1 MVLKPFGRLYW
12 KQKMS
17 DKNPIFNKREIENQF
32 EEYLRKE
39 SKDRFYL
46 RKKIGVKRLTKN
58 YLRNARH
65 NLLVGKM
72 MMGVVENAG
81 IKEQLVLPDD
91 FQCYSWVIAISYYA
105 MYHAALS
112 ALAKQNYKSDDH
124 QATKYALAK
133 LYVIKDELEKE
144 ALELFDQGKKI
155 LEEEYIITL
164 DDARKKD
171 RAARYS
177 ADPEYE
183 KSKAQEIMQDAKKFV
198 KRLAE
203 IIEFKEEK

>member
-1 MVLKPFGRLYW
+1 MDEGKSIL
-12 KQKMS
+12 
-17 DKNPIFNKREIENQF
+17 NKREIEDKF
-32 EEYLRKE
+32 GEYLRKE

-46 RKKIGVKRLTKN
+46 RKKIGIKRLTKN

-65 NLLVGKM
+65 NLLVAKM
-72 MMGVVENAG
+72 MAGVIENEA
-81 IKEQLVLPDD
+81 IKKQLVLPDD
-91 FQCYSWVIAISYYA
+91 FQCYSWVTAISYYA

-112 ALAKQNYKSDDH
+112 ALAKQDYESDDH

-177 ADPEYE
+177 ADAGYE
-183 KSKAQEIMQDAKKFV
+183 KSKAEEIIENAKKFV

-203 IIEFKEEK
+203 IIEFEEQK

>member
-1 MVLKPFGRLYW
+1 M
-12 KQKMS
+12 QKMS
-17 DKNPIFNKREIENQF
+17 EDKKQILNKREIENKF

-46 RKKIGVKRLTKN
+46 RKKTGIKRLTKN
-58 YLRNARH
+58 YLKNARH
-65 NLLVGKM
+65 NLLVAKM
-72 MMGVVENAG
+72 MMSVIEDGD
-81 IKEQLVLPDD
+81 IKKQLILPDD

-112 ALAKQNYKSDDH
+112 ALTKQDYESDDH

-155 LEEEYIITL
+155 LEEEYIVTL
-164 DDARKKD
+164 DNARKKD

-183 KSKAQEIMQDAKKFV
+183 KSKAEEIMKDARKFV
-198 KRLAE
+198 NRLAE
-203 IIEFKEEK
+203 IIEFEEQK

>member
-1 MVLKPFGRLYW
+1 MSKPVL
-12 KQKMS
+12 
-17 DKNPIFNKREIENQF
+17 DKREIENKF
-32 EEYLRKE
+32 EEYLRRE
-39 SKDRFYL
+39 SRDKFYL
-46 RKKIGVKRLTKN
+46 RKKGGIKRLTKN
-58 YLRNARH
+58 YLKNARH
-65 NLLVGKM
+65 NILVAKM
-72 MMGVVENAG
+72 MMSVAENED
-81 IKEQLVLPDD
+81 IKKQLVLPDD
-91 FQCYSWVIAISYYA
+91 FQCYTWIIAISYYA

-112 ALAKQNYKSDDH
+112 ALAKQGYESDDH

-155 LEEEYIITL
+155 LEEEYIVTL

-177 ADPEYE
+177 AAPEYE
-183 KSKAQEIMQDAKKFV
+183 KSKAEEIMKDAKKFV

-203 IIEFKEEK
+203 IIEFE

>member
-1 MVLKPFGRLYW
+1 M
-12 KQKMS
+12 QKMS
-17 DKNPIFNKREIENQF
+17 EDKKQILNKREIENKF

-46 RKKIGVKRLTKN
+46 RKKTGIKRLTKN
-58 YLRNARH
+58 YLKNARH
-65 NLLVGKM
+65 NLLVAKM
-72 MMGVVENAG
+72 MMSVIEEGD
-81 IKEQLVLPDD
+81 IKKQLILPAD

-112 ALAKQNYKSDDH
+112 ALTKQDYESDDH

-155 LEEEYIITL
+155 LEEEYIVTL
-164 DDARKKD
+164 DNARKKD

-183 KSKAQEIMQDAKKFV
+183 KSKAEEIMKDARKFV
-198 KRLAE
+198 NRLAE
-203 IIEFKEEK
+203 IIEFEEQK

>member
-1 MVLKPFGRLYW
+1 M
-12 KQKMS
+12 QKMS
-17 DKNPIFNKREIENQF
+17 EDKKQILNKREIGNKF

-46 RKKIGVKRLTKN
+46 RKKTGIKRLTKN
-58 YLRNARH
+58 YLKNARH
-65 NLLVGKM
+65 NLLVAKM
-72 MMGVVENAG
+72 MMSVIEEGD
-81 IKEQLVLPDD
+81 IKKQLILPAD

-112 ALAKQNYKSDDH
+112 ALTKQDYESDDH

-155 LEEEYIITL
+155 LEEEYIVTL
-164 DDARKKD
+164 DNARKKD

-183 KSKAQEIMQDAKKFV
+183 KSKAEEIMKDARKFV
-198 KRLAE
+198 NRLAE
-203 IIEFKEEK
+203 IIEFEEQK

>member
-1 MVLKPFGRLYW
+1 M
-12 KQKMS
+12 QKMS
-17 DKNPIFNKREIENQF
+17 EDKKQILNKREIENKF

-46 RKKIGVKRLTKN
+46 RKKTGIKRLTKN
-58 YLRNARH
+58 YLKNARH
-65 NLLVGKM
+65 NLLVAKM
-72 MMGVVENAG
+72 MMSVIEDGD
-81 IKEQLVLPDD
+81 IKKQLILPAD

-112 ALAKQNYKSDDH
+112 ALTKQDYESDDH

-155 LEEEYIITL
+155 LEEEYIVTL
-164 DDARKKD
+164 DNARKKD

-183 KSKAQEIMQDAKKFV
+183 KSKAEEIMKDARKFV
-198 KRLAE
+198 NRLAE
-203 IIEFKEEK
+203 IIEFEEQK

>member
-1 MVLKPFGRLYW
+1 MNEEKSML
-12 KQKMS
+12 
-17 DKNPIFNKREIENQF
+17 NKREIENKF

-46 RKKIGVKRLTKN
+46 RKRIGINRLARN

-65 NLLVGKM
+65 NLLVANM
-72 MMGVVENAG
+72 MMSVTEN
-81 IKEQLVLPDD
+81 KEAKKQLVLPDD
-91 FQCYSWVIAISYYA
+91 FQCYSWVIAVSYYA

-112 ALAKQNYKSDDH
+112 ALAKQDYESDDH

-155 LEEEYIITL
+155 LEEEYIVTL

-177 ADPEYE
+177 ANPEYE
-183 KSKAQEIMQDAKKFV
+183 KSKAEEIIKNARKFV

-203 IIEFKEEK
+203 IIEFEDK

>member
-1 MVLKPFGRLYW
+1 MSEKEKPVLNR
-12 KQKMS
+12 
-17 DKNPIFNKREIENQF
+17 REIENKF

-39 SKDRFYL
+39 TRDRFYL

-65 NLLVGKM
+65 NLLVAKM
-72 MMGVVENAG
+72 MMNVIENKD
-81 IKEQLVLPDD
+81 IKKQLILPDD

-112 ALAKQNYKSDDH
+112 ALAKQDYESDDH

-144 ALELFDQGKKI
+144 ALELFDQGKRI
-155 LEEEYIITL
+155 LEEEYIVTL

-171 RAARYS
+171 RAARYF

-183 KSKAQEIMQDAKKFV
+183 KTKAEEIMKDAIKFV

-203 IIEFKEEK
+203 IIEFNEEK

>member
-1 MVLKPFGRLYW
+1 MNEGRERKKPIL
-12 KQKMS
+12 
-17 DKNPIFNKREIENQF
+17 NKKEIEIKF

-46 RKKIGVKRLTKN
+46 RKKIGIKRLTNN

-65 NLLVGKM
+65 NLLVAKM
-72 MMGVVENAG
+72 MMGVIENEN
-81 IKEQLVLPDD
+81 IKKQLVLPDD

-112 ALAKQNYKSDDH
+112 ALAKQDYESDDH

-155 LEEEYIITL
+155 LEEEYIVTL

-171 RAARYS
+171 KAARYS
-177 ADPEYE
+177 ANPEYE
-183 KSKAQEIMQDAKKFV
+183 KTKAEEIMKDAKKFV

-203 IIEFKEEK
+203 IIEFNEEK